1 MSWVDVSMPLR
12 AGMVRW
18 PGDPEVRIQQV
29 ADMAAGDVC
38 NLTHIDMSAHTGTH
52 MDAPRHFTVDGVSM
66 SAWRPEDTVGR
77 CRVVEIADPVA
88 IRAGE
93 VMACGPRAGEIVLF
107 KTRNSA
113 WRGDGFCEEFVYLAA
128 DAARVLA
135 EARVRTVGIDYLSI
149 GGFAK
154 DLVETHVIVL
164 GAGIWV
170 IEGLCLDGVEA
181 GEYELCC
188 LPLKVEGADGAP
200 ARALLRKA

>member
-1 MSWVDVSMPLR
+1 MPLR

-52 MDAPRHFTVDGVSM
+52 MDAPRHFTADGVSM
-66 SAWRPEDTVGR
+66 SAWKAEDTVGR
-77 CRVVEIADPVA
+77 CRVVEISDPVA
-88 IRAGE
+88 IRAEE
-93 VMACGPRAGEIVLF
+93 VMACAPRAGEILLF

-113 WRGDGFCEEFVYLAA
+113 LTGEGFCEEFVYLAA

-149 GGFAK
+149 GGFAN

-170 IEGLCLDGVEA
+170 IEGLCLAGVAA

-188 LPLKVEGADGAP
+188 LPLKIEGADGAP
-200 ARALLRKA
+200 ARALLRKI